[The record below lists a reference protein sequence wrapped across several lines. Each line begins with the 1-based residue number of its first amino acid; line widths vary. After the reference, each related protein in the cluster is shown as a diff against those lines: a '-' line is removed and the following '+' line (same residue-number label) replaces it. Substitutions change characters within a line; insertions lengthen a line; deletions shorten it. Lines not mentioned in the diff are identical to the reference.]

1 VSHKAEHMW
10 SGSVLIG
17 RQHWVVKNDRK
28 PERLH
33 FGKLCEGKTM
43 NEIEIKNDNVE
54 MGNEPQATA
63 EQSASTPTVV
73 ARHESAPSGAR
84 VTLRT
89 LRAET
94 EMQAIS
100 QALQQTGWNR
110 KRAAQLLSISYRG
123 LLYKIRQHNITRDQN
138 FTAVPKRPKIA
149 DTLNEWETPGLAV
162 AGGGTQGED

>member
-1 VSHKAEHMW
+1 
-10 SGSVLIG
+10 
-17 RQHWVVKNDRK
+17 
-28 PERLH
+28 
-33 FGKLCEGKTM
+33 M
-43 NEIEIKNDNVE
+43 NELQMKNNNAEI
-54 MGNEPQATA
+54 GNESQATA
-63 EQSASTPTVV
+63 EQSGGPAVV
-73 ARHESAPSGAR
+73 ARQEPAPLGAR

-138 FTAVPKRPKIA
+138 LTGVPKRPKMA
-149 DTLNEWETPGLAV
+149 DTLNNWETPGLAV
-162 AGGGTQGED
+162 AGGGTPSED

>member
-1 VSHKAEHMW
+1 
-10 SGSVLIG
+10 
-17 RQHWVVKNDRK
+17 
-28 PERLH
+28 
-33 FGKLCEGKTM
+33 M
-43 NEIEIKNDNVE
+43 NELHMKNNNAEI
-54 MGNEPQATA
+54 GNEPQATA
-63 EQSASTPTVV
+63 EQSGGPAV
-73 ARHESAPSGAR
+73 AARQEPAPSGVR

-138 FTAVPKRPKIA
+138 LTGVPKRTKMA
-149 DTLNEWETPGLAV
+149 DTLNNWETPGLAV
-162 AGGGTQGED
+162 AGTGDRGKD

>member
-1 VSHKAEHMW
+1 
-10 SGSVLIG
+10 
-17 RQHWVVKNDRK
+17 
-28 PERLH
+28 
-33 FGKLCEGKTM
+33 M
-43 NEIEIKNDNVE
+43 NELQMKNNNAEI
-54 MGNEPQATA
+54 GNEPQATA
-63 EQSASTPTVV
+63 EQSGGPTVV
-73 ARHESAPSGAR
+73 AKHESAPSGAR

-138 FTAVPKRPKIA
+138 FTGVPKRAKMA
-149 DTLNEWETPGLAV
+149 DTLNNWETPGLAV
-162 AGGGTQGED
+162 AGSRTPGED

>member
-1 VSHKAEHMW
+1 
-10 SGSVLIG
+10 
-17 RQHWVVKNDRK
+17 
-28 PERLH
+28 
-33 FGKLCEGKTM
+33 M
-43 NEIEIKNDNVE
+43 NELQTKNDNAE
-54 MGNEPQATA
+54 LGNEAEANAAQSVGTA
-63 EQSASTPTVV
+63 AE
-73 ARHESAPSGAR
+73 ARQEPAPSGAR

-138 FTAVPKRPKIA
+138 LTGVPKRAKMA
-149 DTLNEWETPGLAV
+149 DTLNNWETPDLAV
-162 AGGGTQGED
+162 AGGGTPGKD